1 MPLNRFKNNAPVTHA
16 RPTGPSC
23 RGGASSVLRL
33 TPAAQSP
40 VPSRSNLS
48 DWLSR
53 AAEVMLPVTGP
64 HFAVGSHTA
73 ARPQ

>member
-1 MPLNRFKNNAPVTHA
+1 MPLNRFKNNAPVTRT
-16 RPTGPSC
+16 RPAGPSC

-33 TPAAQSP
+33 TPPAQSL
-40 VPSRSNLS
+40 VPNRSNLS

-64 HFAVGSHTA
+64 HFSVGSYTA
-73 ARPQ
+73 ARPL

>member
-1 MPLNRFKNNAPVTHA
+1 MPLNRFKNNAPVTRT

-23 RGGASSVLRL
+23 KGGASSVLRL
-33 TPAAQSP
+33 TPAAPSL
-40 VPSRSNLS
+40 VPNRANLS

-64 HFAVGSHTA
+64 HFSVGSHTA
-73 ARPQ
+73 RPQ

>member
-1 MPLNRFKNNAPVTHA
+1 MPLNRFKNNVPATRA
-16 RPTGPSC
+16 RPNGPSC

-33 TPAAQSP
+33 TPQAQSL
-40 VPSRSNLS
+40 VPNRSNLS

-64 HFAVGSHTA
+64 HFSVGPPTA